1 MRTEYEKRTN
11 FSESQKISWG
21 HLKTFGVEKKKAG
34 KELDCDVTQEDF
46 GRGIFFCY
54 FGVFGRAKVEPA
66 AMWNH
71 DCKGKMGS
79 TGTPQPQSVKLPTV

>member
-46 GRGIFFCY
+46 GRGIFCFIL
-54 FGVFGRAKVEPA
+54 VFLDGQSSGTMGTMI
-66 AMWNH
+66 AM
-71 DCKGKMGS
+71 
-79 TGTPQPQSVKLPTV
+79 